1 MNKQLTGQQRI
12 DAQIS
17 AYKESIEKMDNAS
30 AIDHAWRLGFDVD
43 RLSHV
48 VGMQHPSGS
57 RRLDAGES
65 ALLAR
70 ALIYMKAKSVDVQY
84 APTKWRE
91 IFENNT
97 NTEVPLGA
105 DKVSTP
111 QFDQLG
117 AFTQIANGANDLTNI
132 DVSQGETL
140 NKFIPYGAKISYTV
154 FDLARAAFSGIPLDT
169 KKQQA
174 ARMSWERQLDGIAA
188 IGDSAAGIYGISNH
202 PNIQSISTN
211 NAGTWATKAAAGNML
226 QIVDDVNKLC
236 KSVISTTD
244 GNVEPDTLI
253 MGVAHHALIATTPL
267 SLANASN
274 VTVLDFILRSNPWI
288 KRVIP
293 WQRLET
299 AGGSG
304 LPRVIAFSTRTDVC
318 EFMINDL
325 SLLAPEVR
333 GMNLEIAMYGRSAG
347 VVASQPKGI
356 AYMDAV

>member
-1 MNKQLTGQQRI
+1 MNTQLTDQQRI
-12 DAQIS
+12 DSQVRAF
-17 AYKESIEKMDNAS
+17 KESIEKMDNQS
-30 AIDHAWRLGFDVD
+30 AIDHAWRLGFDMD
-43 RLSHV
+43 RMSHV
-48 VGMQHPSGS
+48 VGMQHPSGG

-70 ALIYMKAKSVDVQY
+70 ALIFMKAKSVDVQY
-84 APTKWRE
+84 APTKFRE
-91 IFENNT
+91 IFANNI

-117 AFTQIANGANDLTNI
+117 AFTQIANGSNDLTSI

-188 IGDSAAGIYGISNH
+188 IGDSASGIYGITNH
-202 PNIQSISTN
+202 PNIQSVTSN
-211 NAGTWATKAAAGNML
+211 NVNTWTVKAAAGNQA
-226 QIVDDVNKLC
+226 QILDDVNKVC
-236 KSVISTTD
+236 KAVISTTA
-244 GNVEPDTLI
+244 GNVEPDTI
-253 MGVAHHALIATTPL
+253 VMGVSNYALIATTPW
-267 SLANASN
+267 SAANGSN
-274 VTVLDFILRSNPWI
+274 VMVLDLILKTNPWI

-299 AGGSG
+299 AGGSS
-304 LPRVIAFSTRTDVC
+304 LPRMVAFSSRSDVC

-325 SLLAPEVR
+325 ALLAPEVR
-333 GMNLEIAMYGRSAG
+333 GMGIDIAMYGRSAG

-356 AYMDAV
+356 AYMDGT